1 MTKQEL
7 DTIKLHLNE
16 LEKVDFDKYI
26 TDRFPNT
33 PLENVMFREC
43 NAIEFKKLYKS
54 IIKRFEALI
63 YSDIAIMLPIY
74 YYYFNSSSGSYN
86 IITIIK
92 DLKDRLIG
100 EDYNENIFDSVNK
113 VFEYCIQFGS
123 WDKRLIY
130 KPSFSQENIDS
141 IVEEI
146 QLIQTKLNQE
156 NEQLKGLLS
165 EYSKSKD
172 DLDNKINQA
181 SEFYN
186 TIKDKAKS
194 ATDNDSLI
202 LSYLSSSEANKNTIE
217 TLKTNIANSEQKI
230 SNNIEDYRKQFE
242 EVITQNKRSLSL
254 IKEAEELQKKI
265 LSQKDT
271 VETLIGA
278 AADGSLG
285 THFKERKNQIQMNVI
300 TFTVLVI
307 ASLVATTVWVCII
320 FYGFD
325 INNSDWVHFVINV
338 LRTSPAW
345 FLVWWLISRYSKER
359 KLQEEY
365 AFKSAIAMTM
375 REHSKLLKNTD
386 SGDVDKR
393 DSQQIMLLKAL
404 ENIYRNPDTRQDKE
418 KDNLTPKNVEGFLSK
433 LTELIKEF
441 RFKN

>member
-7 DTIKLHLNE
+7 ETIKDYLNE
-16 LEKVDFDKYI
+16 LVKFDFDKYI
-26 TDRFPNT
+26 TDHFPNT
-33 PLENVMFREC
+33 PLANIMFREC

-54 IIKRFEALI
+54 IIKRFETLI
-63 YSDIAIMLPIY
+63 YSDIAIMLPIHY
-74 YYYFNSSSGSYN
+74 SCNESLYN
-86 IITIIK
+86 IVEVIE
-92 DLKDRLIG
+92 DLKNYLKR
-100 EDYNENIFDSVNK
+100 ENNEYIFDEIEK
-113 VFEYCIQFGS
+113 VFNYYIQFGN
-123 WDKRLIY
+123 WDKNLIY
-130 KPSFSQENIDS
+130 KPSFSQENIEKLAD
-141 IVEEI
+141 EI

-156 NEQLKGLLS
+156 NEQLKGLMDVYS
-165 EYSKSKD
+165 ELKKELD
-172 DLDNKINQA
+172 DKLAQA
-181 SEFYN
+181 NEFYK
-186 TIKDKAKS
+186 TIKQKSKS

-202 LSYLSSSEANKNTIE
+202 LSYLSSAEANKNTIE

-230 SNNIEDYRKQFE
+230 SDNIENYRKQFE
-242 EVITQNKRSLSL
+242 EVITKNTRSLSL

-271 VETLIGA
+271 VENLIGA

-345 FLVWWLISRYSKER
+345 FLVWWLISRYTKER

-404 ENIYRNPDTRQDKE
+404 ENIYKNPDTRQDKE

-441 RFKN
+441 RVKG

>member
-7 DTIKLHLNE
+7 ETIKDYLNE
-16 LEKVDFDKYI
+16 LVKFDFDKYI
-26 TDRFPNT
+26 TDHFPNT
-33 PLENVMFREC
+33 PLANIMFREC

-54 IIKRFEALI
+54 IIKRFETLI
-63 YSDIAIMLPIY
+63 YSDIAIMLPIHY
-74 YYYFNSSSGSYN
+74 SCNESLYN
-86 IITIIK
+86 IVEVIE
-92 DLKDRLIG
+92 DLKNYLKR
-100 EDYNENIFDSVNK
+100 ENNEYIFDEIEK
-113 VFEYCIQFGS
+113 VFNYYIQFGN
-123 WDKRLIY
+123 WDKNLIY
-130 KPSFSQENIDS
+130 KPSFSQENIEKLAD
-141 IVEEI
+141 EI

-156 NEQLKGLLS
+156 NEQLKGLMNVYS
-165 EYSKSKD
+165 ELKKELD
-172 DLDNKINQA
+172 DKLAQA
-181 SEFYN
+181 NEFYK
-186 TIKDKAKS
+186 TIKQKSKS

-202 LSYLSSSEANKNTIE
+202 LSYLSSAEANKNTIE

-242 EVITQNKRSLSL
+242 EVIANNTESLSL
-254 IKEAEELQKKI
+254 FKQAEELQKKI

-271 VETLIGA
+271 VENLIGA

-345 FLVWWLISRYSKER
+345 FLVWWLISRYTKER

-404 ENIYRNPDTRQDKE
+404 ENIYKNPDTRQDKE
-418 KDNLTPKNVEGFLSK
+418 KDNLTPKNVEGILSK